1 MEDAPSHP
9 ARLLRDAVPL
19 VLLLA
24 VCAKSTFGAWQ
35 VCDLT
40 ASDETEYLVM
50 AARPEGAERSALYVP
65 LYVAWYRLVLLL
77 PLGPEYLP
85 FVNHALLQT
94 ALAVL
99 FYLLARRL
107 GVGRWV
113 GVFASAV
120 LMLHTR
126 AAFVY
131 PFPVHM
137 ATAFLALGALV
148 GTYQRSLLGACGP
161 LGFALLAACYVRN
174 EFGTFLLAFLP
185 VYLTVGVWVWWRTGA
200 RRAFLAWAVP
210 LTFAVGACAA
220 TVGVPLPDGPRG
232 LFAFGQHY
240 ARNVGETTGAGDEL
254 HNSHWRDVVT
264 AEFGDVRTFGDAVRA
279 KPGAV
284 AWHVGRNL
292 SRWPGV
298 ALELCRPKLPL
309 SNTART
315 PVYLLLLAVLAV
327 GLVGAVRRV
336 RSGGPEGHAW
346 RTVLLATTVA
356 VAVSA
361 ASVVLVYP
369 REHYLVLPLFFVFV
383 LATAGLPA
391 PRWPAALGAPT
402 RAKRCAVGCAAGFLL
417 LAAAPTAAH
426 GGTLLDPLVRKKW
439 EPPPLRWRETAV
451 FLRSLPLRPGAGVLA
466 HDPAVPFV
474 TVWMPQPVRVVP
486 HHMKA
491 EGFREFAVRHDV
503 GIVLLDERVRAD
515 ARFATDPTFLALW
528 DGRDT
533 GPFAILTTPGGHRVA
548 VRRDV
553 LTAE

>member
-1 MEDAPSHP
+1 MEGAPSRP
-9 ARLLRDAVPL
+9 NLLRDVAPL
-19 VLLLA
+19 LVLLA

-50 AARPEGAERSALYVP
+50 AARPEGAKQNALYVP
-65 LYVAWYRLVLLL
+65 LYVAWYRLLLLL
-77 PLGPEYLP
+77 PVAPEYLP
-85 FVNHALLQT
+85 FASYAILQT

-99 FYLLARRL
+99 FYLLARGL

-113 GVFASAV
+113 GAFAAAALV
-120 LMLHTR
+120 LHTR

-137 ATAFLALGALV
+137 ATAFVALGALI
-148 GTYQRSLLGACGP
+148 GTYQRSLVGACGP
-161 LGFALLAACYVRN
+161 LGFALLPACYVRN
-174 EFGTFLLAFLP
+174 EFGVFLLLFLAA
-185 VYLTVGVWVWWRTGA
+185 YLAVGAWMWWRTGEG
-200 RRAFLAWAVP
+200 REFLRWAVP
-210 LTFAVGACAA
+210 LVVAVGTCAA
-220 TVGVPLPDGPRG
+220 TVGFPLPDGPRG

-240 ARNVGETTGAGDEL
+240 ARNLGETTGAGEEL
-254 HNSHWRDVVT
+254 HNAHWRDVVS
-264 AEFGDVRTFGDAVRA
+264 AEFGDARTFGDAVRA

-292 SRWPGV
+292 SRAPGV

-315 PVYLLLLAVLAV
+315 PVYLLLVTVVAA

-336 RSGGPEGHAW
+336 RSGGSEDRAL
-346 RTVLLATTVA
+346 RAVLLAAAVA
-356 VAVSA
+356 LAVSA

-369 REHYLVLPLFFVFV
+369 REHYLVLPLFFAFV

-391 PRWPAALGAPT
+391 PRWPAAFGAPT
-402 RAKRCAVGCAAGFLL
+402 GVKRVAVGCAAALL
-417 LAAAPTAAH
+417 LLTAAPTAAH
-426 GGTLLDPLVRKKW
+426 GASILEPLVRKKW
-439 EPPPLRWRETAV
+439 APPSLRWRETAV

-466 HDPAVPFV
+466 HDPAIPVV
-474 TVWMPQPVRVVP
+474 AVWIDPPVRVVP
-486 HHMKA
+486 HDLKN
-491 EGFREFAVRHDV
+491 EGFREFVARCDV
-503 GIVLLDERVRAD
+503 GIVLLDERLRGD
-515 ARFATDPTFLALW
+515 ERFATDPAFRALW

-533 GPFAILTTPGGHRVA
+533 GPFVILTTPGGHRVA

-553 LTAE
+553 LAAE